1 VADYRP
7 QDGDGRTLDHEFD
20 FGLVAGLR
28 QEAAMIASI
37 AKAAMKG

>member
-7 QDGDGRTLDHEFD
+7 QDGDRRTLDHEFD
-20 FGLVAGLR
+20 FGR